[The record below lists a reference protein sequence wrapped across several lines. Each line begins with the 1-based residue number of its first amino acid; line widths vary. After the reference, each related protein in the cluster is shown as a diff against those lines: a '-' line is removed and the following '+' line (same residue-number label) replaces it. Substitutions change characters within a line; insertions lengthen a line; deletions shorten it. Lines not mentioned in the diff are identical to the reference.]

1 MHTENPV
8 RIKAYLISLFAIPVL
23 FYMEYWLIDGA
34 VWCADSVSY
43 VVMYDSREPLYPLI
57 LALLRKIVGIR
68 ESLPVEEQPYLFW
81 VAGLQSIL
89 AGVSVGSLVTY
100 LVKRFKVG
108 IRTGYALIAIPI
120 LVSLLNRYAA
130 RRGSMYS
137 NCILTEGITISIYML
152 FIRFLFEYICTGRRG
167 AFVWSLALAVLGIS
181 ARKQMYVLAGLLILT
196 IMVKLIC
203 VIRENAQ
210 RGKPADL
217 VEGLLDSPDIVKT
230 TGKNDMDTRGL
241 FVHLVIAVAVIAI
254 IPTLFDCT
262 YNYFLRGSFIRHT
275 EDNRFVS
282 TMVFYTAD
290 REFSEYVTPELRD
303 IYLQIYDACDEAGYT
318 YRYEPDGWMGAVDHF
333 AQNYDHIQLDTMEVI
348 LEETADDTGYAPVD
362 RCATHSARMDAIRR
376 EFNSAILP
384 HETGRIFRVF
394 VYNFLSGLVLTVAR
408 MHPVLC
414 VYSALLYAGYA
425 ALMVLA
431 FFRWKKTGDRT
442 SADSALFG
450 VLVMV
455 STLLNTALVSA
466 VIFCQT
472 RYTIYNFPLVYMA
485 FVCMAV
491 KVSCRRTDQKDSEVW
506 AQMNG

>member
-1 MHTENPV
+1 MRTE
-8 RIKAYLISLFAIPVL
+8 RAEIKKAYLISLFVIPVL
-23 FYMEYWLIDGA
+23 FYMAYWLIDGA
-34 VWCADSVSY
+34 VWCADSISY

-57 LALLRKIVGIR
+57 LALFRKVIGIR

-89 AGVSVGSLVTY
+89 AGISVGSLVTY
-100 LVKRFKVG
+100 LVKRLKV
-108 IRTGYALIAIPI
+108 RTWTGYALIAIPI

-152 FIRFLFEYICTGRRG
+152 FIRFLFEYICTENRS
-167 AFVWSLALAVLGIS
+167 AFVWSLVLAVLGIS
-181 ARKQMYVLAGLLILT
+181 ARKQMYVLAGLLI
-196 IMVKLIC
+196 IVIVIKL
-203 VIRENAQ
+203 VFFIRNAK
-210 RGKPADL
+210 RGSKQADST
-217 VEGLLDSPDIVKT
+217 EGLPENPDRAET
-230 TGKNDMDTRGL
+230 AGKNDMNMRGL
-241 FVHLVIAVAVIAI
+241 IAYLAIAVAAIMI

-303 IYLQIYDACDEAGYT
+303 IYLEIYDACDEAGYT

-376 EFNSAILP
+376 EFNSALLP
-384 HETGRIFRVF
+384 HEIGRIFRVF
-394 VYNFLSGLVLTVAR
+394 VYNFMSGLVLTVAR

-414 VYSALLYAGYA
+414 VYSMVIYAGYI
-425 ALMVLA
+425 ALLVFA
-431 FFRWKKTGDRT
+431 YRGWKRSGDRPP
-442 SADSALFG
+442 ADAGLFG
-450 VLVMV
+450 LLIML
-455 STLLNTALVSA
+455 STLINTALVSA

-472 RYTIYNFPLVYMA
+472 RYTIYNFPLIYMA
-485 FVCMAV
+485 FLCMAV
-491 KVSCRRTDQKDSEVW
+491 KVFKRSKDGRVF
-506 AQMNG
+506 N

>member
-1 MHTENPV
+1 MHTENPG

-23 FYMEYWLIDGA
+23 FYMTYWLIDGA

-57 LALLRKIVGIR
+57 LALFRKIVGIR

-81 VAGLQSIL
+81 VAGMQSIF
-89 AGVSVGSLVTY
+89 AGISVGSLVAY
-100 LVKRFKVG
+100 LVKRLKV
-108 IRTGYALIAIPI
+108 RVWTGYALTLIPI

-130 RRGSMYS
+130 KRGSMYS

-152 FIRFLFEYICTGRRG
+152 FIRFLFEYICTGKRSD
-167 AFVWSLALAVLGIS
+167 FVWSLALAVLGIS

-210 RGKPADL
+210 RREKKQCRKPADL
-217 VEGLLDSPDIVKT
+217 VEGLPDT
-230 TGKNDMDTRGL
+230 PDRAETACQNDMNICGL
-241 FVHLVIAVAVIAI
+241 FLHLAIVAAVIAI
-254 IPTLFDCT
+254 IPTVFDCT

-290 REFSEYVTPELRD
+290 RDFSEYVTPELRD

-394 VYNFLSGLVLTVAR
+394 VYNFLSGLVLTAAR

-431 FFRWKKTGDRT
+431 FLRLKKTGDRT

-491 KVSCRRTDQKDSEVW
+491 KVFEKE
-506 AQMNG
+506 